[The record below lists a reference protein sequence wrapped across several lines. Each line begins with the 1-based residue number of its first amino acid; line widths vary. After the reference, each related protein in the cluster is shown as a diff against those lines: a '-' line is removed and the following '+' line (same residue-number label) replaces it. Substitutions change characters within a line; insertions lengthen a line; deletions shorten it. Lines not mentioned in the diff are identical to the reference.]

1 MVRGGVRFPSPVLKF
16 NTLHTMKKQIS
27 ALKRKIK
34 TLEAKHSEMH
44 TTGFAKFGGNM
55 NAVRFQLSMIQEQIM
70 FAERDLRD
78 LQENF

>member
-1 MVRGGVRFPSPVLKF
+1 
-16 NTLHTMKKQIS
+16 MKKQIS

-34 TLEAKHSEMH
+34 TLEAKHSKMYAG
-44 TTGFAKFGGNM
+44 GFAQFGGNM